1 MSTPTPSRQRQTRQ
15 RIAVAT
21 LLQDQSDF
29 LSAQQVHE
37 ALRRSGESVGLT
49 TVYRTLAAMADA
61 GDVDV
66 LVSDAGESVYRACG
80 AGHHHHLV
88 CRRCGGAVEIAG
100 PAVEQWADDTA
111 RMHGY
116 SEVSHRLEIFGVCPD
131 CQRG

>member
-1 MSTPTPSRQRQTRQ
+1 MSADHIG
-15 RIAVAT
+15 IAH
-21 LLQDQSDF
+21 F
-29 LSAQQVHE
+29 GPVHPDE
-37 ALRRSGESVGLT
+37 RDPDYSVHQHEG
-49 TVYRTLAAMADA
+49 AGADA